1 MLPHDPLATSPELST
16 WPWNAQ
22 AFQALGTDF
31 STPVQPQPVQ
41 SPHWVLRNTA
51 LAQSLALP
59 GLADPDSA
67 QWQAVLP
74 ALAGNAV
81 WADTTPVAS
90 VYSGHQF
97 GMWAGQLGDGRALLL
112 GTLESSSGSIEVQLK
127 GAGRTPFSR
136 MGDGRAVLRSSLREY
151 LASEAMHAL
160 GIPTTRALALVGS
173 ATAVRREALESA
185 AVLTRTAPSFIRF
198 GHFEHFSHTGQH
210 RQLRQLADF
219 VLAGPMAQALTRG
232 ESTNAYAQLLH
243 EVADRTALLMAQWLG
258 VGFVHGVM
266 NTDNMS
272 ILGLTLDYGPFQF
285 LDGFAP
291 NRITNHSDSQ
301 GRYTLQMQPSI
312 AHWNLAKLAMAL
324 HPLLDSPEQGVAA
337 LNTYRQAFE
346 RHFAAVMT
354 QKLGGKR
361 HPETQEEAGGEL
373 PVQAIATQI
382 LTLLARETVDYTIF
396 WRRLSECAQH
406 GDFAMLE
413 RMFADKAG
421 IAQWLVQY
429 RAWHAQAADAHS
441 TAHMLQSNPQFILR
455 NYLAENAISRA
466 NEGDYQAAQD
476 LVHVLQAPFDAHPD
490 HAAKADFP
498 PTWANDI
505 EVSCSS

>member
-1 MLPHDPLATSPELST
+1 MLPLDPLAATPEMPA
-16 WPWNAQ
+16 WPWSAQ
-22 AFQALGTDF
+22 AFSALGPAF
-31 STPVQPQPVQ
+31 STPVQPESVQ

-51 LAQSLALP
+51 LAQSLGVA
-59 GLADPDSA
+59 GLDESHSG

-74 ALAGNAV
+74 MLAGNAIFPGS
-81 WADTTPVAS
+81 APVAS

-112 GTLESSSGSIEVQLK
+112 GTLEGPCGPTEVQLK

-136 MGDGRAVLRSSLREY
+136 MGDGRAVLRSSVREY

-173 ATAVRREALESA
+173 DTPVRRESWETA

-210 RQLRQLADF
+210 VQLRQLADF
-219 VLAGPMAQALTRG
+219 VLAGPLAPALARP

-291 NRITNHSDSQ
+291 NRITNHSDTK

-346 RHFAAVMT
+346 RHFAAVMA
-354 QKLGGKR
+354 QKLGGR
-361 HPETQEEAGGEL
+361 CPPAAPDDADAAL

-396 WRRLSECAQH
+396 WRRLSEGAQH
-406 GDFAMLE
+406 GDFRSVE

-429 RAWHAQAADAHS
+429 RDWHAQAADAQS
-441 TAHMLQSNPQFILR
+441 TARMLQRNPQFILR
-455 NYLAENAISRA
+455 NYLAQNAIARA
-466 NEGDYQAAQD
+466 QEGDYQPAQE
-476 LVHVLQAPFDAHPD
+476 LVQVLQTPFDAHPD